1 MILLVLIQLKM
12 EDSFEK
18 LALNPYM
25 SELCQ
30 TTSAIRKMDAI
41 ASEMEQKHGK
51 GSVFNFSLGNPRV
64 PPPEEY
70 DKIMIETIQD
80 KDFFLP
86 HGYASNV
93 GDKPGR
99 EAVAELFSKL
109 QDVKISYKNVILSS
123 GCAGAINIFLRSIL
137 SVDDEVIIPSPY
149 FLEYPF
155 YIQNY
160 YGKSVFCKTKFED
173 GWQINKEE
181 FEKCFTART
190 RCVII
195 NSPHNPTGIVY
206 SDETIK
212 MISKV
217 CENYMKKFGRTIWI
231 LSDEVYCRMVR
242 PGKKPY
248 KIFKFYKFSAISYSV
263 SKDLSLPGE
272 RIGALIMNPEIQ
284 LCERNIHALSIANEF
299 LAIYPPNRLHMR
311 ALPKLLKHTSNLECY
326 TECQE
331 IAEETLKKLNIEYI
345 QPEGTFYIFPK
356 IPDGIDEMAFCKT
369 MVKNFIVVVP
379 GSAFGQEG
387 FYRMSLCLGPETV
400 KKAMEQFE
408 IAYKK
413 TLEELGNNKKKKEKE
428 IKENEKCEK
437 KHEILDP
444 QDKNVVHSN

>member
-1 MILLVLIQLKM
+1 M
-12 EDSFEK
+12 EDIFEK
-18 LALNPYM
+18 TALNPYM
-25 SELCQ
+25 CELCQ
-30 TTSAIRKMDAI
+30 TTSAIRKMDQI
-41 ASEMEQKHGK
+41 ASEMEAKHGK
-51 GSVFNFSLGNPRV
+51 GCIYNFSLGNPRV

-80 KDFFLP
+80 KEFFLP

-93 GDKPGR
+93 GDDPAR

-109 QDVKISYKNVILSS
+109 QDTKINYKNVILSS
-123 GCAGAINIFLRSIL
+123 GCAGAINIFLRAIL
-137 SVDDEVIIPSPY
+137 SIGDEVIIPSPC

-160 YGKSVFCKTKFED
+160 HGVVVHCKTKFED
-173 GWQINKEE
+173 GWQIKKEE

-190 RCVII
+190 RIVII

-206 SDETIK
+206 SEETIK
-212 MISKV
+212 MISEV
-217 CENYMKKFGRTIWI
+217 CEKFMKKFGRTIWI
-231 LSDEVYCRMVR
+231 LSDEVYCRMLR

-248 KIFKFYKFSAISYSV
+248 KIFKHYKFSVITYSV

-272 RIGALIMNPEIQ
+272 RIGALIMNPAIE

-311 ALPKLLKHTSNLECY
+311 ALPKLLKHTSKLELY

-331 IAEETLKKLNIEYI
+331 IVEETLKKLNIEYI

-356 IPDGIDEMAFCKT
+356 IPDGIDEMTFCKT
-369 MVKNFIVVVP
+369 MVKNFIVIVP

-387 FYRMSLCLGPETV
+387 FYRMSLCLLPENV
-400 KKAMEQFE
+400 KKGMEQFE

-413 TLEELGNNKKKKEKE
+413 TLEELGYKK
-428 IKENEKCEK
+428 NEK
-437 KHEILDP
+437 
-444 QDKNVVHSN
+444 

>member
-1 MILLVLIQLKM
+1 M
-12 EDSFEK
+12 EDIFEK
-18 LALNPYM
+18 TALNPYM
-25 SELCQ
+25 CELCQ
-30 TTSAIRKMDAI
+30 TTSAIRKMDQI
-41 ASEMEQKHGK
+41 ASEMEAKHGK
-51 GSVFNFSLGNPRV
+51 GCIYNFSLGNPRV

-80 KDFFLP
+80 KEFFLP

-93 GDKPGR
+93 GDDPAR

-109 QDVKISYKNVILSS
+109 QDTKINYKNVILSS
-123 GCAGAINIFLRSIL
+123 GCAGAINIFLRAIL
-137 SVDDEVIIPSPY
+137 SIGDEVIVPSPC

-160 YGKSVFCKTKFED
+160 HGVVVHCKTKFED
-173 GWQINKEE
+173 GWQIKKEE

-190 RCVII
+190 RIVII

-206 SDETIK
+206 SEETIK
-212 MISKV
+212 MISEV
-217 CENYMKKFGRTIWI
+217 CEKFMKKFGRTIWI
-231 LSDEVYCRMVR
+231 LSDEVYCRMLR

-248 KIFKFYKFSAISYSV
+248 KIFKHYKFSAITYSL

-272 RIGALIMNPEIQ
+272 RIGALIMNPAIE

-311 ALPKLLKHTSNLECY
+311 ALPKLLKHTSKLELY

-331 IAEETLKKLNIEYI
+331 IVEETLKKLNIEYI

-356 IPDGIDEMAFCKT
+356 IPDGIDEMTFCKT
-369 MVKNFIVVVP
+369 MVKNFIVIVP

-387 FYRMSLCLGPETV
+387 FYRMSLCLLPENV
-400 KKAMEQFE
+400 KKGMEQFE

-413 TLEELGNNKKKKEKE
+413 TLEELGYKKDEK
-428 IKENEKCEK
+428 
-437 KHEILDP
+437 
-444 QDKNVVHSN
+444 

>member
-1 MILLVLIQLKM
+1 M
-12 EDSFEK
+12 EDIFEK
-18 LALNPYM
+18 TALNPYM
-25 SELCQ
+25 CELCQ
-30 TTSAIRKMDAI
+30 TTSAIRKMDQI
-41 ASEMEQKHGK
+41 ASEMEAKHGK
-51 GSVFNFSLGNPRV
+51 GCIYNFSLGNPRV

-80 KDFFLP
+80 KEFFLP

-93 GDKPGR
+93 GDDPAR

-109 QDVKISYKNVILSS
+109 QDTKINYKNVILSS
-123 GCAGAINIFLRSIL
+123 GCAGAINIFLRAIL
-137 SVDDEVIIPSPY
+137 SIGDEVIVPSPF

-160 YGKSVFCKTKFED
+160 HGVVVHCKTKFED
-173 GWQINKEE
+173 GWQIKKEE

-190 RCVII
+190 RIVII

-206 SDETIK
+206 SEETIK
-212 MISKV
+212 MISEV
-217 CENYMKKFGRTIWI
+217 CEKFMKKFGRTIWI
-231 LSDEVYCRMVR
+231 LSDEVYCRMLR

-248 KIFKFYKFSAISYSV
+248 KIFKHYKFSAITYSV

-272 RIGALIMNPEIQ
+272 RIGALIMNPAIE

-299 LAIYPPNRLHMR
+299 LAIYTPNRLHMR
-311 ALPKLLKHTSNLECY
+311 ALPKLLKHTSKLELY

-331 IAEETLKKLNIEYI
+331 IVEETLKKLNIEYI

-356 IPDGIDEMAFCKT
+356 IPDGIDEMTFCKT
-369 MVKNFIVVVP
+369 MVKNFIVIVP

-387 FYRMSLCLGPETV
+387 FYRMSLCLLPENV
-400 KKAMEQFE
+400 KKGMEQFE

-413 TLEELGNNKKKKEKE
+413 TLEELGYKK
-428 IKENEKCEK
+428 NEK
-437 KHEILDP
+437 
-444 QDKNVVHSN
+444 

>member
-1 MILLVLIQLKM
+1 M
-12 EDSFEK
+12 EEDIYEK

-25 SELCQ
+25 CELCQ
-30 TTSAIRKMDAI
+30 TTSAIRKMDKI

-51 GSVFNFSLGNPRV
+51 GCIFNFSLGNPRI

-70 DKIMIETIQD
+70 DQIMIETLKD

-86 HGYASNV
+86 HGYASNE
-93 GDKPGR
+93 GDQAGR

-109 QDVKISYKNVILSS
+109 QDTKISYKNVILSS
-123 GCAGAINIFLRSIL
+123 GCAGAINILLRSIL

-160 YGKSVFCKTKFED
+160 YGKTVFCKTRFED
-173 GWQINKEE
+173 GWQIKQEE

-248 KIFKFYKFSAISYSV
+248 KIFKFYKFSAIAYSV

-272 RIGALIMNPEIQ
+272 RIGALIMNPEIK

-299 LAIYPPNRLHMR
+299 LSIYPPNRLHMR
-311 ALPKLLKHTSNLECY
+311 ALPKLLKYTS
-326 TECQE
+326 
-331 IAEETLKKLNIEYI
+331 K
-345 QPEGTFYIFPK
+345 F
-356 IPDGIDEMAFCKT
+356 
-369 MVKNFIVVVP
+369 
-379 GSAFGQEG
+379 
-387 FYRMSLCLGPETV
+387 
-400 KKAMEQFE
+400 
-408 IAYKK
+408 
-413 TLEELGNNKKKKEKE
+413 
-428 IKENEKCEK
+428 
-437 KHEILDP
+437 
-444 QDKNVVHSN
+444 

>member
-1 MILLVLIQLKM
+1 MILLILIQLKM

-51 GSVFNFSLGNPRV
+51 GCIFNFSLGNPRV

-217 CENYMKKFGRTIWI
+217 CENYMKKFGRTI
-231 LSDEVYCRMVR
+231 
-242 PGKKPY
+242 
-248 KIFKFYKFSAISYSV
+248 
-263 SKDLSLPGE
+263 LSLPGE

-413 TLEELGNNKKKKEKE
+413 TLEELGNNKKKKEIE

>member
-1 MILLVLIQLKM
+1 M
-12 EDSFEK
+12 EDIFEK
-18 LALNPYM
+18 TALNPYM
-25 SELCQ
+25 CELCQ
-30 TTSAIRKMDAI
+30 TTSAIRKMDQI
-41 ASEMEQKHGK
+41 ASEMEAKHGK
-51 GSVFNFSLGNPRV
+51 GCIYNFSLGNPRV

-80 KDFFLP
+80 KEFFLP

-93 GDKPGR
+93 GDDPAR

-109 QDVKISYKNVILSS
+109 QDTKINYKNVILSS
-123 GCAGAINIFLRSIL
+123 GCAGAINIFLRAIL
-137 SVDDEVIIPSPY
+137 SIGDEVIVPSPC

-160 YGKSVFCKTKFED
+160 HGVVVHCKTKFED
-173 GWQINKEE
+173 GWQIKKEE

-190 RCVII
+190 RIVII

-206 SDETIK
+206 SEETIK
-212 MISKV
+212 MISEV
-217 CENYMKKFGRTIWI
+217 CEKFMKKFGRTIWI
-231 LSDEVYCRMVR
+231 LSDEVYCRMLR

-248 KIFKFYKFSAISYSV
+248 KIFKHYKFSAITYSV

-272 RIGALIMNPEIQ
+272 RIGALIMNPTIE
-284 LCERNIHALSIANEF
+284 LYERNIHALSIANEF

-311 ALPKLLKHTSNLECY
+311 ALPKLLKHTSKLELY

-331 IAEETLKKLNIEYI
+331 IVEETLKKLNIEYI

-356 IPDGIDEMAFCKT
+356 IPDGIDEMTFCKT
-369 MVKNFIVVVP
+369 MVKNFIVIVP

-387 FYRMSLCLGPETV
+387 FYRMSLCLLPENV
-400 KKAMEQFE
+400 KKGMEQFE

-413 TLEELGNNKKKKEKE
+413 TLEELGYKK
-428 IKENEKCEK
+428 NEK
-437 KHEILDP
+437 
-444 QDKNVVHSN
+444 

>member
-1 MILLVLIQLKM
+1 M
-12 EDSFEK
+12 EDIFEK
-18 LALNPYM
+18 TALNTYM
-25 SELCQ
+25 CELCQ
-30 TTSAIRKMDAI
+30 TTSAIRKMDQI
-41 ASEMEQKHGK
+41 ASEMEAKHGK
-51 GSVFNFSLGNPRV
+51 GCIYNFSLGNPRV

-80 KDFFLP
+80 KEFFLP

-93 GDKPGR
+93 GDDPAR

-109 QDVKISYKNVILSS
+109 QDTKINYKNVILSS
-123 GCAGAINIFLRSIL
+123 GCAGAINIFLRAIL
-137 SVDDEVIIPSPY
+137 SIGDEVIVPSPC

-160 YGKSVFCKTKFED
+160 HGVVVHCKTKFED
-173 GWQINKEE
+173 GWQIKKEE

-190 RCVII
+190 RIVII

-206 SDETIK
+206 SEETIK
-212 MISKV
+212 MISEV
-217 CENYMKKFGRTIWI
+217 CEKFMKKFGRTIWI
-231 LSDEVYCRMVR
+231 LSDEVYCRMLR

-248 KIFKFYKFSAISYSV
+248 KIFKHYKFSVITYSV

-272 RIGALIMNPEIQ
+272 RIGALIMNPAIE

-311 ALPKLLKHTSNLECY
+311 ALPKLLKHTSKLELY

-331 IAEETLKKLNIEYI
+331 IVEETLKKLNIEYI

-356 IPDGIDEMAFCKT
+356 IPDGIDEMTFCKT
-369 MVKNFIVVVP
+369 MVKNFIVIVP

-387 FYRMSLCLGPETV
+387 FYRMSLCLLPENV
-400 KKAMEQFE
+400 KKGMEQFE

-413 TLEELGNNKKKKEKE
+413 TLEELGYKK
-428 IKENEKCEK
+428 NEK
-437 KHEILDP
+437 
-444 QDKNVVHSN
+444 